1 MARRPTLEA
10 LLKFLTA
17 DMQSA
22 FLAAIQGVVDQV
34 ILNEVVEAVIAG
46 DADRAFELLGFN
58 PGALRHN
65 QKGNVWHLIQHIWPA

>member
-46 DADRAFELLGFN
+46 DADRAFG
-58 PGALRHN
+58 GTHRQAHCALC
-65 QKGNVWHLIQHIWPA
+65 P